1 MAVMATV
8 AVVGLGTLPMALAE
22 EAPSPGPETTEG
34 TEGTGGATDAERLI
48 GPATPGE
55 AICTVSD
62 SKLDAIS
69 GMVVTDA
76 GIYAVEAGN
85 ASAVTIWTIDAASCA
100 ATSKNYTLD
109 PVDPQELALGSDG
122 ALWVA
127 DTGDKSESGPPA
139 RERVAFEKFVI
150 GASKGKIHRA
160 VYPGGAKYHAEAMIL
175 DANDLPIVITQE
187 GSAAGVYK
195 AATPLVP
202 DVTSGLP
209 ELTKVG
215 DFTPQATG
223 TENPLAAIG
232 NGLVTGAAKSPDG
245 KKVVVRT
252 ASDAYEF
259 EVGEDG
265 DIANAIVTGT
275 PVVTRLP
282 NEPAGGAI
290 AYSLDGEN
298 FLTLSAKGAA
308 TENPQLLTY
317 ARHVPPPPAPVDT
330 PTQPE
335 ESEQGWFESLTFSE
349 LTRIVSAVG
358 VVGLVLAIA
367 GIVGIRR
374 ARRRRREEEDE
385 YDGYD
390 DYDDDRRGRG
400 RGGRGGRGRGGLGDY
415 DQGYGDQGYDQGYAD
430 AGYGGNGYG
439 GQGGQYADAG
449 YGGRAA
455 YGANGYGANGYGGQ
469 QQYGADPYGQPQY
482 GGQQGYDQGYADQY
496 GGQGYGGD
504 QYAGQQGYGGDQY
517 GGGQQ
522 GYGGAGGQYG
532 GYGYEEDFDPMQDPR
547 RH

>member
-8 AVVGLGTLPMALAE
+8 AVVGLGPAVALAE
-22 EAPSPGPETTEG
+22 EAPTPGPETTEG
-34 TEGTGGATDAERLI
+34 TEETGGESDAEGLI
-48 GPATPGE
+48 GPATAGE
-55 AICTVSD
+55 AICTLSD
-62 SKLDAIS
+62 AKLDAIS
-69 GMVVTDA
+69 GMVVTEA
-76 GIYAVEAGN
+76 GIYAVEAGDT
-85 ASAVTIWTIDAASCA
+85 SAVTIFTVNAADC
-100 ATSKNYTLD
+100 TSKSTNYTFN
-109 PVDPQELALGSDG
+109 PVDPQDLALGSDG
-122 ALWVA
+122 SLWVA
-127 DTGDKSESGPPA
+127 DTGDKSDTAPS
-139 RERVAFEKFVI
+139 RERIALEKVTI
-150 GASKGKIHRA
+150 GTTKATPYR
-160 VYPGGAKYHAEAMIL
+160 VLYPGGAKYHAEAMIL
-175 DANDLPIVITQE
+175 DANDSPIIITQE
-187 GSAAGVYK
+187 GATAGVYK
-195 AATPLVP
+195 ATTPLVP

-290 AYSLDGEN
+290 AYSLDGEK

-308 TENPQLLTY
+308 TENPALLTY

-335 ESEQGWFESLTFSE
+335 ESEQGWFDQLTFSE

-385 YDGYD
+385 YDDYD
-390 DYDDDRRGRG
+390 DYDDGRRGRG
-400 RGGRGGRGRGGLGDY
+400 RGGRGRGGRGDY

-449 YGGRAA
+449 YGGRAT

-482 GGQQGYDQGYADQY
+482 GGQQGYDDQGYADQY
-496 GGQGYGGD
+496 GGQQGYGGD

-517 GGGQQ
+517 GGAGQQ

-547 RH
+547 RR